1 MPASRAV
8 NEATAGARAA
18 SSVHSSQRSSTN
30 PRHSINESPSKFGN
44 FSWTPTDKQERSNRL
59 MPAAKREPRWFTI
72 ADLVLIV
79 AGVAFLMV
87 SSSRMAS
94 GLIPLSLPFLVI
106 LSLSQLMFGVAE
118 VLALVVLG
126 PLRDMAARSGPPNG
140 SSSASHRSLWP
151 TRYPTSTRRSTRFI
165 ALRARTSLAWR
176 CPLAAQRP
184 RPWPPP
190 WSRPHW
196 RFSGSRLRERSH
208 VARALSVAGITV
220 GLCLWFWG
228 PWRVAHLELPW
239 LLIPSPAGEPSTWGW
254 RGPLVFALRNI
265 VANGLSVFTW
275 GVLISAA
282 VLAWRADRR
291 AGSSRVW
298 VWTELAAF
306 QTAAVMALLFT
317 AATVFDFDWAEP
329 EQAPLRLAGL
339 AAIGLASWWLTAR
352 LAARDLRV
360 ERDPGREERT
370 SL

>member
-1 MPASRAV
+1 MDAHGQ
-8 NEATAGARAA
+8 AGAIEPPYAGR
-18 SSVHSSQRSSTN
+18 
-30 PRHSINESPSKFGN
+30 
-44 FSWTPTDKQERSNRL
+44 
-59 MPAAKREPRWFTI
+59 KREPRWFTI

-126 PLRDMAARSGPPNG
+126 R
-140 SSSASHRSLWP
+140 
-151 TRYPTSTRRSTRFI
+151 
-165 ALRARTSLAWR
+165 RARYGGPIRSAEWLVLGLASLALAYQVPNLDTAVNAFYR
-176 CPLAAQRP
+176 AAGSDELGFGCPLAAQRARGP
-184 RPWPPP
+184 GRRPGRGRTGAFRAPAA
-190 WSRPHW
+190 RK
-196 RFSGSRLRERSH
+196 
-208 VARALSVAGITV
+208 VACSRALSVAGITV

-228 PWRVAHLELPW
+228 PCAVAHLELPW

-298 VWTELAAF
+298 SGPSSPPFRPPRSWPCFSPRPPSSTL
-306 QTAAVMALLFT
+306 TGPNPSKPRSGWPGSPPS
-317 AATVFDFDWAEP
+317 DWHHGGS
-329 EQAPLRLAGL
+329 QL
-339 AAIGLASWWLTAR
+339 
-352 LAARDLRV
+352 V
-360 ERDPGREERT
+360 
-370 SL
+370 